1 MSKFIPADREIT
13 DTIHTLLTTTAS
25 AISTSYIARDNEGNL
40 STIFVFV
47 SKCDL
52 SYDETLVAFSEGIA
66 KMIDAG
72 IIKDEYQQTVLPHV
86 LAVGPD
92 M

>member
-1 MSKFIPADREIT
+1 
-13 DTIHTLLTTTAS
+13 
-25 AISTSYIARDNEGNL
+25 
-40 STIFVFV
+40 VFV